1 MSNEVSFPPSVN
13 KTLLKIQSI
22 KKFLFISKLGMNKY
36 TFVFFTEK
44 AGNLKKKTLIVKCI
58 LFFSLLFHPRA
69 IDKIFIL

>member
-36 TFVFFTEK
+36 TFFFTEE
-44 AGNLKKKTLIVKCI
+44 AGNLKNKTLIVKCI